1 MTDHIESKIL
11 WLTVLLGSIV
21 LIGLAFTVRMPLNIL
36 DAVLGVCLAGF
47 AARKLWGRRPRGRKF
62 LY

>member
-11 WLTVLLGSIV
+11 WSTVLLSSIV
-21 LIGLAFTVRMPLNIL
+21 LIGLAFTVRMPLSIF
-36 DAVLGVCLAGF
+36 DAVFGVCLALF
-47 AARKLWGRRPRGRKF
+47 ALRNLCRRPRGRKF